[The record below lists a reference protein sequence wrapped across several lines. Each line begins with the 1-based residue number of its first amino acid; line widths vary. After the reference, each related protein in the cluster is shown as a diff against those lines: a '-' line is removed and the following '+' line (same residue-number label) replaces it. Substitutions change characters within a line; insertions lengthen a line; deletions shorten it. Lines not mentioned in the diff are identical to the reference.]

1 MIILKENIKAVATRK
16 ANEINGFIVD
26 VNISANNSIEVLFD
40 KKNGVHIEDCL
51 SISRYIHSEFDRD
64 VEDYSLTVCSPGLT
78 NAFKVREQ
86 YFKNKGKEVI
96 IKKND
101 GKRMSG
107 ILKDLLSND
116 DVILDVKKKVKN
128 TKNHSIQ
135 EVVVSLK
142 EIKETK
148 LKINFK

>member
-148 LKINFK
+148 LKIKFK

>member
-1 MIILKENIKAVATRK
+1 MIILKENIKEVATRK

-40 KKNGVHIEDCL
+40 KENGVHIEDCL

-86 YFKNKGKEVI
+86 YFKNKGKEVV

-101 GKRMSG
+101 GKRISAVLRG
-107 ILKDLLSND
+107 LLSND
-116 DVILDVKKKVKN
+116 DLILDVRKKVKN
-128 TKNHSIQ
+128 TKNYTIQ

-142 EIKETK
+142 EVKETK

>member
-1 MIILKENIKAVATRK
+1 MMLLIDNIKEAATKK

-40 KKNGVHIEDCL
+40 KVNGVHIDDCL
-51 SISRYIHSEFDRD
+51 SISKYIHSEFDRD

-78 NAFKVREQ
+78 NPFKVKEQ
-86 YFKNKGKEVI
+86 YWKNKGKEVI

-101 GKRMSG
+101 GKRISG
-107 ILKDLLSND
+107 VLRDLLSND
-116 DVILDVKKKVKN
+116 NIILDVKKKIKN
-128 TKNHSIQ
+128 TKKYSLEEI
-135 EVVVSLK
+135 VVSLN

>member
-1 MIILKENIKAVATRK
+1 MMLLKDNIKEVATKK

-40 KKNGVHIEDCL
+40 KENGVHIDDCL
-51 SISRYIHSEFDRD
+51 SISKYIHSEFDRD
-64 VEDYSLTVCSPGLT
+64 VEDYSLTVCSPWLT
-78 NAFKVREQ
+78 NPLKVKEQ
-86 YFKNKGKEVI
+86 YLKNKGKEVI

-101 GKRMSG
+101 GKRISG
-107 ILKDLLSND
+107 ILRDLLSND
-116 DVILDVKKKVKN
+116 NIILDVKKKIKN
-128 TKNHSIQ
+128 TKNYSLQ
-135 EVVVSLK
+135 EIVVSLN

>member
-1 MIILKENIKAVATRK
+1 MIILKENIKKVATRK

-26 VNISANNSIEVLFD
+26 VNVSANNSIEVLFD
-40 KKNGVHIEDCL
+40 KENGVHIEDCL

-86 YFKNKGKEVI
+86 YFKNKGKEVV

-101 GKRMSG
+101 GKRISG
-107 ILKDLLSND
+107 ILRDLLSND
-116 DVILDVKKKVKN
+116 NIILDVKKKVKN
-128 TKNHSIQ
+128 TKNYSLQ
-135 EVVVSLK
+135 EVVVSLN

>member
-1 MIILKENIKAVATRK
+1 MILLKENIKEVATRK

-26 VNISANNSIEVLFD
+26 VNISANNIIEVLFD
-40 KKNGVHIEDCL
+40 KESGVRIDDCL

-78 NAFKVREQ
+78 NAFKVKEQ

-101 GKRMSG
+101 GKRISG
-107 ILKDLLSND
+107 VLRDLLSND
-116 DVILDVKKKVKN
+116 DVILDVKKKIKN
-128 TKNHSIQ
+128 TKNYSIQ
-135 EVVVSLK
+135 AFVVSLK

>member
-1 MIILKENIKAVATRK
+1 MGYTLR
-16 ANEINGFIVD
+16 IVY
-26 VNISANNSIEVLFD
+26 VLVDIF
-40 KKNGVHIEDCL
+40 
-51 SISRYIHSEFDRD
+51 HSEFDRD

-86 YFKNKGKEVI
+86 YFKNKGKEVV

-101 GKRMSG
+101 GKRISG
-107 ILKDLLSND
+107 VLRDLLSND
-116 DVILDVKKKVKN
+116 DLILDVKKKVKN
-128 TKNHSIQ
+128 TKNYSIQ

>member
-1 MIILKENIKAVATRK
+1 MMLLIDNIKEAATKK

-40 KKNGVHIEDCL
+40 KVNGVHIDDCL
-51 SISRYIHSEFDRD
+51 SISKYIHSEFDRD

-78 NAFKVREQ
+78 NPFKVKEQ
-86 YFKNKGKEVI
+86 YWKNKGKEVI

-101 GKRMSG
+101 GKRISG
-107 ILKDLLSND
+107 LLKDLLSND
-116 DVILDVKKKVKN
+116 NIILDVKKKIKN
-128 TKNHSIQ
+128 TKKYSLEEI
-135 EVVVSLK
+135 VVSLN

>member
-1 MIILKENIKAVATRK
+1 MVLLKENIKEVATRK

-26 VNISANNSIEVLFD
+26 VNISTNNSIEVLFD
-40 KKNGVHIEDCL
+40 KENGVHIDDCL

-78 NAFKVREQ
+78 NGFKVREQ
-86 YFKNKGKEVI
+86 YFKNKGKEVV

-101 GKRMSG
+101 GKRISAV
-107 ILKDLLSND
+107 LRDLLSND
-116 DVILDVKKKVKN
+116 DLILDVRKKVKN
-128 TKNHSIQ
+128 TKNYTIQ

>member
-1 MIILKENIKAVATRK
+1 MLLKDNIKEVATKK

-26 VNISANNSIEVLFD
+26 VSISANNSIEVLFD
-40 KKNGVHIEDCL
+40 KENGVHIDDCL

-78 NAFKVREQ
+78 NAFKVKEQ
-86 YFKNKGKEVI
+86 YLKNKGKEVI

-101 GKRMSG
+101 GKRISG
-107 ILKDLLSND
+107 ILKDILSNH
-116 DVILDVKKKVKN
+116 DVILDVKKRLKN
-128 TKNHSIQ
+128 TKNYFNK
-135 EVVVSLK
+135 EVVVSLS

-148 LKINFK
+148 LKLNFK

>member
-1 MIILKENIKAVATRK
+1 MIILKENIKEVATRK

-26 VNISANNSIEVLFD
+26 VNVSANNSIEVLYD
-40 KKNGVHIEDCL
+40 KENGVHIEDCL

-86 YFKNKGKEVI
+86 YFKNKGKEVV

-101 GKRMSG
+101 GKRISAV
-107 ILKDLLSND
+107 LRDLLSND
-116 DVILDVKKKVKN
+116 DLILDVRKKVKN
-128 TKNHSIQ
+128 TKNYTIQ

>member
-1 MIILKENIKAVATRK
+1 MMLQKDNIKEVATKK

-40 KKNGVHIEDCL
+40 KENGVHIDDCL

-64 VEDYSLTVCSPGLT
+64 VEDYSLKVCSPGLT
-78 NAFKVREQ
+78 NAFKVKEQ
-86 YFKNKGKEVI
+86 YFKNRGKEVV

-101 GKRMSG
+101 GKRITG
-107 ILKDLLSND
+107 ILRDLLLND
-116 DVILDVKKKVKN
+116 DVILDVKKKIKN
-128 TKNHSIQ
+128 TKNYSIQ
-135 EVVVSLK
+135 EVIVALS

>member
-1 MIILKENIKAVATRK
+1 MVLLKENIKEVATRK
-16 ANEINGFIVD
+16 ANEINACIVD
-26 VNISANNSIEVLFD
+26 VYIGANNIIEVLCD
-40 KKNGVHIEDCL
+40 KDNGVHIDDCL

-78 NAFKVREQ
+78 NAFKVKEQ
-86 YFKNKGKEVI
+86 YFKNKGKEVV

-101 GKRMSG
+101 GKRISG
-107 ILKDLLSND
+107 VLRNLLSND
-116 DVILDVKKKVKN
+116 DVILDVKKKIKKSKN
-128 TKNHSIQ
+128 YSIQ
-135 EVVVSLK
+135 EVVVSLN

>member
-1 MIILKENIKAVATRK
+1 MMLLKENIKEVATRK

-40 KKNGVHIEDCL
+40 KENGVHIEDCL
-51 SISRYIHSEFDRD
+51 SISRYIRSEFDRD

-148 LKINFK
+148 LKIKFK

>member
-1 MIILKENIKAVATRK
+1 MMLLIDNIKEAATKK

-26 VNISANNSIEVLFD
+26 VNISTNNSIEILFD
-40 KKNGVHIEDCL
+40 KVNGVHINDCL
-51 SISRYIHSEFDRD
+51 SISKYIHSEFDRD

-78 NAFKVREQ
+78 NPLKVKEQ
-86 YFKNKGKEVI
+86 YLKNKGKEVI

-101 GKRMSG
+101 GKRISG
-107 ILKDLLSND
+107 ILRDLLSND
-116 DVILDVKKKVKN
+116 NIILDVKKKIKN
-128 TKNHSIQ
+128 TKNYSLQ
-135 EVVVSLK
+135 EIVVSLN

>member
-1 MIILKENIKAVATRK
+1 MMLLIDNIKEAATKK

-26 VNISANNSIEVLFD
+26 VNISTNNSIEVLFD
-40 KKNGVHIEDCL
+40 KVNGVQIDDCL
-51 SISRYIHSEFDRD
+51 SISKYIHSEFDRD

-78 NAFKVREQ
+78 NPFKVKEQ
-86 YFKNKGKEVI
+86 YFKNIGKEVI

-101 GKRMSG
+101 GKRISG
-107 ILKDLLSND
+107 ILRDLLSND
-116 DVILDVKKKVKN
+116 TIILDVKKKIKN
-128 TKNHSIQ
+128 TKNHSLQ
-135 EVVVSLK
+135 EIVVSLN

>member
-1 MIILKENIKAVATRK
+1 MLLKDNIKEVATKK

-26 VNISANNSIEVLFD
+26 VNISTNNNIEVLFD
-40 KKNGVHIEDCL
+40 KENGVYIDDCL
-51 SISRYIHSEFDRD
+51 SISRYIHSKIDRD

-78 NAFKVREQ
+78 NPLKVKEQ
-86 YFKNKGKEVI
+86 YLKNKGKEVI

-148 LKINFK
+148 LKIKFK

>member
-1 MIILKENIKAVATRK
+1 MMLLKENIKEVATRK

-40 KKNGVHIEDCL
+40 KENGVHIEDCL
-51 SISRYIHSEFDRD
+51 SISRYIHSELDRD

-86 YFKNKGKEVI
+86 YFKNKGKEVV

-101 GKRMSG
+101 GKRISG
-107 ILKDLLSND
+107 LLKDLLSND

-128 TKNHSIQ
+128 TKNYSTQ

>member
-1 MIILKENIKAVATRK
+1 MMLLIDNIKEAATKK

-26 VNISANNSIEVLFD
+26 VNISTNNSIEVLFD
-40 KKNGVHIEDCL
+40 KVNGVHIDDCL
-51 SISRYIHSEFDRD
+51 SISKYIHSEFDRD

-78 NAFKVREQ
+78 NPFKVKEQ
-86 YFKNKGKEVI
+86 YFKNIGKEVI

-101 GKRMSG
+101 GKRISG
-107 ILKDLLSND
+107 ILRDLLSND
-116 DVILDVKKKVKN
+116 NIILEVKKKIKN
-128 TKNHSIQ
+128 TKNYSLQ
-135 EVVVSLK
+135 EIVVSLN

>member
-1 MIILKENIKAVATRK
+1 MMLLKDNIKEVATKK

-26 VNISANNSIEVLFD
+26 VNISTNNNIEVLFD
-40 KKNGVHIEDCL
+40 KENGVHIDDCL
-51 SISRYIHSEFDRD
+51 SISKYIHSEFDRD

-78 NAFKVREQ
+78 NPFKVKEQ
-86 YFKNKGKEVI
+86 YFKNIGKAVI

-101 GKRMSG
+101 GKRISG
-107 ILKDLLSND
+107 VLRDLLSND
-116 DVILDVKKKVKN
+116 NIILDVKKKIKN
-128 TKNHSIQ
+128 TKKYSLEEI
-135 EVVVSLK
+135 VVSLN

>member
-1 MIILKENIKAVATRK
+1 MLLIDNIKEAATKK

-40 KKNGVHIEDCL
+40 KLNGVHIDDCL
-51 SISRYIHSEFDRD
+51 SISKYIHSEFDRD

-78 NAFKVREQ
+78 NPFKVKEQ
-86 YFKNKGKEVI
+86 YWKNKGKEVI
-96 IKKND
+96 VKKND
-101 GKRMSG
+101 GKRISG
-107 ILKDLLSND
+107 LLKDLLSND
-116 DVILDVKKKVKN
+116 NIILDVKKKIKN
-128 TKNHSIQ
+128 TKKYSLEEI
-135 EVVVSLK
+135 VVSLN